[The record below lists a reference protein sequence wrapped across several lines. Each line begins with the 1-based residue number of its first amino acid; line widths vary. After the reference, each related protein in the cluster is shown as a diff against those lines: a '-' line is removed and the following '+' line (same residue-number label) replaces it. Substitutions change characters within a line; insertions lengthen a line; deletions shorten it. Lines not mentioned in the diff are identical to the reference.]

1 MKSAGYYR
9 NYLLESIENK
19 YATEIS
25 IIEDELDNAVKH
37 GNSYA
42 NVEVN
47 IETDEIGLFK
57 EVLRKYDYVIDTG
70 KVVNL
75 GDQDISQFSNVKL
88 TIHF

>member
-57 EVLRKYDYVIDTG
+57 D
-70 KVVNL
+70 NL
-75 GDQDISQFSNVKL
+75 LKFC
-88 TIHF
+88 